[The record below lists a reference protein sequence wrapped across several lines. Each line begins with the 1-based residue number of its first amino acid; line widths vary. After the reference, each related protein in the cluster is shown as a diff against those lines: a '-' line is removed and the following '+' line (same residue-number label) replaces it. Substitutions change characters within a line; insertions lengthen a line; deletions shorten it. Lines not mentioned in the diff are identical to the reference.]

1 MDSLPPHHLESSQS
15 RILEEIR
22 KGPDSEEILYAMSK
36 SLDFM
41 GAVIKDSAE
50 EWYDQFYVLVELF

>member
-1 MDSLPPHHLESSQS
+1 M
-15 RILEEIR
+15 EIW
-22 KGPDSEEILYAMSK
+22 KGPNSEEILYAMSK

-41 GAVIKDSAE
+41 GAMIKDLAE